1 MKRTHF
7 TLLLLGAMFAAAPA
21 LAENPVRIGV
31 TTTLTGPDAAR
42 GQTEQYGIELA
53 LERINEAGG
62 VLGRPVEAFYGDN
75 ASDPETG
82 IKVVHRL
89 IEQEHVSVMI
99 GALLTAVTHA
109 IMPVAQEEKVPL
121 VIEISSLQDFVEASG
136 VGGNPYVFKT
146 IPSELDIARG
156 MMGWLKRQGA
166 KRVAIIS
173 DDAYFNNAN
182 SQSFSRA
189 ASELGVQVVTSI
201 TVARGTTNFEPV
213 LEQLKEINPD
223 HVVPILN
230 ASNAAFFQ
238 AYEKSGWKVPLTGRI
253 DFSAVAKAVSPGFIA
268 AGGLDNAASVS
279 MFSPAIETPGVQDFV
294 HAYESKYGLV
304 PESVAVL
311 RIRSDVS
318 DRRCNPPCRVGQAG
332 RYRGCAEDHPDAVVA
347 RRHLRNGRSQ
357 SFPYAAANHWFA
369 QRSADCDW
377 GGWLGRSGSIR
388 ATSTR
393 RKALRSS

>member
-7 TLLLLGAMFAAAPA
+7 MLLLLGAMFAAAPA

-304 PESVAVL
+304 PNQFPFYAYEATYLIVDA
-311 RIRSDVS
+311 IRRAGSDKPADIEAALKTTRMPS
-318 DRRCNPPCRVGQAG
+318 LLGGTYAMD
-332 RYRGCAEDHPDAVVA
+332 DHNHSHMPLQIIG
-347 RRHLRNGRSQ
+347 LRNGR
-357 SFPYAAANHWFA
+357 PTVIGA
-369 QRSADCDW
+369 
-377 GGWLGRSGSIR
+377 GG
-388 ATSTR
+388 
-393 RKALRSS
+393 